1 MDRKQATQILRDEL
15 NKHGLTDWSVRL
27 NQNPDSRFLGLC
39 SYKDKCIILSAHHI
53 DIHPD
58 PDVINTIK
66 HEVAHALTPG
76 HGHNHVWAQKARE
89 IGCDNTL
96 PCSNLSLSPEIIDA
110 IRSGADVEVTFD
122 EHIVRVPKYQVTRLQ
137 DKCPVCGKVAVA
149 KSEKTIVIPGDAPD
163 MKLISL
169 ECGHSISRFIPKG
182 TPFHLFQTGGDPNC
196 KHTWDKNKC
205 STCGRFKPY
214 DFQLEAMQFIEAGLA
229 VNKGAAD
236 FDEMGLGKTIVSGGV
251 VYNNP
256 ALWPCLWIVK
266 SGLKYQFSSFI
277 INWMN
282 EHRDKPIKGW
292 KDNVHIPQIINTSKD
307 WLIPGMKH
315 YIVGYDMLVPKTRTL
330 KNGTVVNQGFDIRQF
345 SHIGGT
351 YDKATDSWTGGTSI
365 QCVVLDECQQIKNV
379 DSSRTQQVRRV
390 VKERKVIALSGTPW
404 NNRGSELFP
413 VLNML
418 SPLKFSSEDKFK
430 REWVQYHWV
439 GNVQKEGGIKST
451 RLAAFKEYTKD
462 ICIRRERTE
471 VMQELPLVNRTK
483 LNVVMDPA
491 QEVVYDQAVEEF
503 VQWYMEQAENINGM
517 HLLAAMAKMR
527 HLVAL
532 AKIPTTLDYVN
543 EFVEDTD
550 RKLVVFAHHKDVQD
564 ILHDEIKTAHGDKI
578 LVLKL
583 TAELNGEQRYEVQQK
598 FNSATRAIMV
608 ASQLASG
615 EGLNLQTC
623 ADCVMHERQWN
634 PGKEEQCEGRF
645 IRIGQIATSV
655 NAVYAHMDGL
665 TAIDEQLDAIVERKR
680 IQFHQAMN
688 KGEVQAWSEDS
699 VVKELATSIVNAHN
713 AKKNRKV
720 LASK

>member
-1 MDRKQATQILRDEL
+1 MDRKQAAQILRDEL

-27 NQNPDSRFLGLC
+27 NQNADSRFLGMC

-58 PDVINTIK
+58 PDVINTIR
-66 HEVAHALTPG
+66 HEIAHALCPG
-76 HGHNHVWAQKARE
+76 HAHDYVWAAKARE

-96 PCSNLSLSPEIIDA
+96 PCSNLSLSPEVINA
-110 IRSGADVEVTFD
+110 IRSGSDVEVTFD

-137 DKCPVCGKVAVA
+137 DKCPVCSKVAVT
-149 KSEKTIVIPGDAPD
+149 KSEKTIEMPGEAPD
-163 MKLISL
+163 MRLISL
-169 ECGHSISRFIPKG
+169 ECGHTVSRFIPKG
-182 TPFHLFQTGGDPNC
+182 TPFHLFQMGGLALCTDGKG
-196 KHTWDKNKC
+196 KHEFEKNKC
-205 STCGRFKPY
+205 MKCGRFRPY
-214 DFQLEAMQFIEAGLA
+214 DFQLEAMRFVEAGLA

-251 VYNNP
+251 VYHNP
-256 ALWPCLWIVK
+256 DLWPCLWIVK

-282 EHRDKPIKGW
+282 ESPTKPVKGW
-292 KDNVHIPQIINTSKD
+292 KDNVHIPQIINSSKD
-307 WLIPGMKH
+307 WLIPGLKH

-330 KNGTVVNQGFDIRQF
+330 KNGTVVNQGFDIKKF
-345 SHIGGT
+345 DDIGI
-351 YDKATDSWTGGTSI
+351 K
-365 QCVVLDECQQIKNV
+365 CVVLDECQQIKNV
-379 DSSRTQQVRRV
+379 DSTRTQMVRKV

-418 SPLKFSSEDKFK
+418 APLKFSNYEKFK
-430 REWVQYHWV
+430 RDWVSYYNQGPYV
-439 GNVQKEGGIKST
+439 KEGGIK
-451 RLAAFKEYTKD
+451 RIEQFKEYTKD

-471 VMQELPLVNRTK
+471 VMSELPLVNRTK
-483 LNVVMDPA
+483 LNVVMDEG
-491 QEVVYDQAVEEF
+491 QEAVYDEAVEEF
-503 VQWYMEQAENINGM
+503 VRWYEEQQNDISGM

-532 AKIPTTLDYVN
+532 AKIPTTLEYVN

-550 RKLVVFAHHKDVQD
+550 RKLVVFAHHKDVQVL
-564 ILHDEIKTAHGDKI
+564 LHDEIKTAHGDKI

-583 TAELNGEQRYEVQQK
+583 DADLNGEQRYEVQQK
-598 FNSATRAIMV
+598 FNQATRAIMV

-623 ADCVMHERQWN
+623 SDCIMHERQWN

-645 IRIGQIATSV
+645 IRIGQVATSV
-655 NAVYAHMDGL
+655 NAIYAHMEGL
-665 TAIDEQLDAIVERKR
+665 TAIDQQLDAIVERKR
-680 IQFHQAMN
+680 IQFHNAMN
-688 KGEVQAWSEDS
+688 KGEVQAWNGEALI
-699 VVKELATSIVNAHN
+699 KELATSIVNAHN
-713 AKKNRKV
+713 AKKHRQQLKKV
-720 LASK
+720 N